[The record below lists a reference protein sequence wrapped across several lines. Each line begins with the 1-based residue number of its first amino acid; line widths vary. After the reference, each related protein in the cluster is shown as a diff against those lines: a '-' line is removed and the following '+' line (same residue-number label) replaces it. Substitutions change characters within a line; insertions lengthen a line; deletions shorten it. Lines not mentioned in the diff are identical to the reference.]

1 MAIYRSPYRSPQGGL
16 THLPKS
22 AQQES
27 AQQESG
33 QWGMQL
39 AQPLAQWLGYWLGA
53 VALMVAVCGVSEG
66 AIAAELPGISLGLAA
81 PPTLAALPPGDAITD
96 GKALLRYAL
105 PIENKPIREVQ
116 RQIEDISER
125 LRIQGTRALKGVRRN
140 VKRASYAMRS
150 PEKIL
155 ADVPPAKELEAKR
168 LLEQVRTGLADL
180 DTYIEERD
188 KEAVWIK
195 RGEMLK
201 QIGKIEEMMVTEAPF
216 VVPDDYSNLPQLA
229 GRATVEMVTDKGS
242 MLITVDGYNAPV
254 TAGNFVDLVQRGFY
268 DGLPVTREEEFY
280 VVQMGDPDGPD
291 DGFVDPD
298 TGKVRTVPMEIAI
311 QDDDEPV
318 YGMTLEQAG
327 LYLADPVL
335 PFSAYGTLAMARP
348 DSDPNGGSSQFFF
361 LRFESELTPA
371 GINLLDGRYAVFGYV
386 VENEEVLDRLRVGDR
401 IQSMTVVEGGE
412 NLRQPSAA

>member
-1 MAIYRSPYRSPQGGL
+1 MATHRSPRLLATIALPRFLQVARQRAQGLVQRQRYWLAGVL
-16 THLPKS
+16 LITVLALPK
-22 AQQES
+22 A
-27 AQQESG
+27 
-33 QWGMQL
+33 
-39 AQPLAQWLGYWLGA
+39 
-53 VALMVAVCGVSEG
+53 
-66 AIAAELPGISLGLAA
+66 AIASELPFPHSLGSAA
-81 PPTLAALPPGDAITD
+81 MVPAPAVLGALPPGDAITD

-105 PIENKPIREVQ
+105 PIDNKPIREVQ

-140 VKRASYAMRS
+140 VKRAAYAMRQ
-150 PEKIL
+150 PENIL
-155 ADVPPAKELEAKR
+155 AAVPPAKELEAKR
-168 LLEQVRTGLADL
+168 LLEEVRKGLADL

-201 QIGKIEEMMVTEAPF
+201 QIGQIEEMMVTEAPF
-216 VVPDDYSNLPQLA
+216 AVPEEYSNLPQLQ

-242 MLITVDGYNAPV
+242 MLVTVDGYNAPV
-254 TAGNFVDLVQRGFY
+254 TSGNFIDLVQRGFY

-280 VVQMGDPDGPD
+280 VVQMGDPEGPD

-298 TGKVRTVPMEIAI
+298 TGTVRTVPMEIAI
-311 QDDDEPV
+311 QGDDEPI

-371 GINLLDGRYAVFGYV
+371 GINLLDGRYAVFGYIT
-386 VENEEVLDRLRVGDR
+386 ENDEVLDRLRVGDR
-401 IQSMTVVEGGE
+401 IQSITVVDGAE
-412 NLRQPSAA
+412 NLLLPSAA